1 MKINKILIEKYRSVK
16 HEEIVPSEF
25 NIFVGQNNHGKT
37 NIFEAIEWFFNGPK
51 KDEPIDEIRYGRTG
65 QDEVYIE
72 IEFSDTQDGVKSMR
86 NEANR
91 TKMEQLL
98 GDSDRITIRRT
109 SNNTKSR
116 IIFMDGEE
124 LEKVPTGFDN
134 SLNDFLPRFEY
145 VDTKKFYDDLAKYGK
160 STPIGTMLSGV
171 LEVLL
176 QENDEYKE
184 FRQKFDELF
193 GSEESQIKAEL
204 DNLSGK
210 VKIYLEKQFP
220 ECVKV
225 EFAVRQPAFEELLKN
240 FTTTIDDGII
250 TSADEKGDGMQRAL
264 MLAIIQ
270 TYADYRK
277 ENEDIGKSFLFFID
291 EAELHL
297 HPTAQRNLKNALYE
311 LSLKGDQVFINTH
324 SSVFVADELESQKI
338 FKVEKNER
346 QTSARPVNLQ
356 DKHVVVYELLGGSPS
371 DLLLPRNFLIVEGR
385 SEESFLSEIIK
396 RFYLDKSIIQIIFA
410 SGDINKQERSME
422 AINAAYVPLGV
433 TSPVYKDRL
442 VILCDKPK
450 DKKREED
457 KKRFLLSNKH
467 LESNSQYFEL
477 PFDALEKYYPKKWAK
492 NEEEIKK
499 LDEDLNGK
507 MLFARDVIAR
517 EITKDQFEK
526 EMPVLYQAL
535 KRCWELAFN

>member
-1 MKINKILIEKYRSVK
+1 MKINKILIENYRSVK
-16 HEEIVPSEF
+16 NEVIAPSEF
-25 NIFVGQNNHGKT
+25 NIYVGQNNHGKT
-37 NIFEAIEWFFNGPK
+37 NIFEAIEWFFNGSRR
-51 KDEPIDEIRYGRTG
+51 DEPIEDIRYGRTG
-65 QDEVYIE
+65 QSEVYIE
-72 IEFSDTQDGVKSMR
+72 MEFSGAADGVRTMR
-86 NEANR
+86 NEVNK
-91 TKMEQLL
+91 TKMKNLL
-98 GDSDRITIRRT
+98 GESDVITIRRT
-109 SNNTKSR
+109 SNNPKTR
-116 IIFMDGEE
+116 IITVDGKEI
-124 LEKVPTGFDN
+124 EKIPTGFDN
-134 SLNDFLPRFEY
+134 TLNDFLPKFEY
-145 VDTKKFYDDLAKYGK
+145 IDTRKFYEDLAKYGK
-160 STPIGTMLSGV
+160 TTPIGSMLSGV

-176 QENDEYKE
+176 EENDDYKE

-193 GSEESQIKAEL
+193 GSEESQVKAEL

-220 ECVKV
+220 ECVRV

-240 FTTTIDDGII
+240 FTTTIDDGIV

-324 SSVFVADELESQKI
+324 SSVFVADELEHQKI
-338 FKVEKNER
+338 FKVEKNDR
-346 QTSARPVNLQ
+346 QTSAKPIDLQ
-356 DKHVVVYELLGGSPS
+356 DKQMVVYELLGGSPS

-396 RFYLDKSIIQIIFA
+396 RFYPDKPNVQIIFA

-442 VILCDKPK
+442 IILCDKPK

-457 KKRFLLSNKH
+457 KKRFLSANNH
-467 LESNSQYFEL
+467 LESNNQYFEL
-477 PFDALEKYYPKKWAK
+477 PFDALEKYYPKEWVK
-492 NEEEIKK
+492 NDEEIKK
-499 LDEDLNGK
+499 LEKILNGK
-507 MLFARDVIAR
+507 MLFARDVVAR
-517 EITKDQFEK
+517 EITKLQFET
-526 EMPVLYQAL
+526 EMPVLFQAL
-535 KRCWELAFN
+535 EKCWELAFK